1 MAACTWAEPR
11 TTAKIAMQI
20 RRLTKEDA
28 EAFWDLRLLA
38 LESAPNAFGESAE
51 EHREETIESFAR
63 RLGST
68 GDDSFVFGAFDGP
81 QLVGTTGFY
90 REPRQ
95 KRHHKGWIWGVFLV
109 AAYRRRGIARALIAA
124 VLKEAR
130 RLPGLRKIH
139 LTVSMDQPAARKLYS
154 GLGFRSYGVEPEAL
168 DADGRYV
175 DEELMFLD
183 L

>member
-1 MAACTWAEPR
+1 MV
-11 TTAKIAMQI
+11 I

-28 EAFWDLRLLA
+28 EVFWDLRLFA

-51 EHREETIESFAR
+51 EHRDQPIESFAR
-63 RLGST
+63 RLGG
-68 GDDSFVFGAFDGP
+68 GDDSFVFGAFDGTR
-81 QLVGTTGFY
+81 LVGTTGFY
-90 REPRQ
+90 RETRQ
-95 KRHHKGWIWGVFLV
+95 KRHHKGWIGGVFVV

-124 VLKEAR
+124 VLENAR
-130 RLPGLRKIH
+130 KLPGLRKVH
-139 LTVSMDQPAARKLYS
+139 LTVSLDQPAARKLYS

-168 DADGRYV
+168 NADGRYL